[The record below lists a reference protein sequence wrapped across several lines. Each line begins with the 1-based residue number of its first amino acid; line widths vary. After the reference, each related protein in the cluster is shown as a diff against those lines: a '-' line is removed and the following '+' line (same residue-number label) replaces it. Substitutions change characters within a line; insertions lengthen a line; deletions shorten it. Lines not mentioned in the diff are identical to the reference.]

1 MRVDVYAESNS
12 KGMKAMDRWCMYLI
26 ACETSKGL
34 ATVGD
39 FLKTSGTYNGAI
51 LETFNRALS
60 RIKTGSEVHL
70 HTANKTILD
79 MIEFQVD
86 DMAQRGFLR
95 KDGEPVKNRSEWES
109 YWKLTRSILI
119 IPESGNHTFASWM
132 SRTLFKHESELAKEA
147 GKIKET

>member
-1 MRVDVYAESNS
+1 MRVDVYAETNS
-12 KGMKAMDRWCMYLI
+12 KAMKAMGRWCMYLI
-26 ACETSKGL
+26 ACETPKGL

-39 FLKTSGTYNGAI
+39 YVKTAGTYNGAI
-51 LETFNRALS
+51 LETVNKALS

-86 DMAQRGFLR
+86 DMAERGFIR

-109 YWKLTRSILI
+109 YWNLTRNILI

-132 SRTLFKHESELAKEA
+132 SRELFKHETKLAKEA
-147 GKIKET
+147 DKEK